1 MLYGVKMRQY
11 ELAELIHWLEEIKAQ
26 AAGPSCRKFIQTGID
41 FYKKEG
47 KE

>member
-1 MLYGVKMRQY
+1 MKEYETRELVK
-11 ELAELIHWLEEIKAQ
+11 WLEEIKQQ
-26 AAGPSCRKFIQTGID
+26 AAGPSCRQAIQTGID